1 MDLDYEDQLAEKQAF
16 VEDNLSGYG
25 PVAPIVGMEN
35 PTHYRTKVQAV
46 FGREYKGRRIISG
59 IYAYGTHHIV
69 PIHDCLVED
78 EVADR
83 ILGTV
88 RNLMGNFKIEP
99 WDEDRQTGYIRHV
112 LVKRSSYT
120 GQVMVVLVCG
130 DWPIPHKDDFVNLLR
145 QRNPEIKTILLN
157 MNSEKTSMVLGPDP
171 EKTLMGPGFIEE
183 RLCGLWFRISAKSFF
198 QVNPRQTEVLY
209 DIAMKMAR
217 LKPTD
222 TVIDAYCGTGT
233 IGMIAASKGVKE
245 VVGIELNPDAVR
257 DAEANK
263 ARNKLAN
270 IRFICDDASSRLKQM
285 ATEGVTCDV
294 LFLDPPR
301 MGSDERFLASAIKLA
316 PSTIVYIS
324 CNVNTLARDLHYLE
338 EYSDYQVL
346 GIQPVDMFPHT
357 THVETVALLC
367 RELSN
372 ARSIVV
378 EVDTDTLKAEKKPPM
393 ATYANMRKWIREELG
408 LKVSAA
414 NIAAMK
420 DELGLEKQFSY
431 EKAGMAAE
439 KRPGIPEEKRQ
450 AIIKAFEH
458 FGLIKPKK
466 DKG

>member
-1 MDLDYEDQLAEKQAF
+1 MRYEKCPLMDKCGGCQLMDLDYQDQLEEKQDF

-25 PVAPIVGMEN
+25 PVAPIVGMED

-46 FGREYKGRRIISG
+46 FGREYKGRRVISG

-83 ILGTV
+83 ILKTV
-88 RNLMGNFKIEP
+88 RNLMGNFQIEP

-112 LVKRSSYT
+112 LVKRASYT

-130 DWPIPHKDDFVNLLR
+130 AWPIPHKDDFINLLR

-157 MNSEKTSMVLGPDP
+157 MNDEKTSMVLGPEA
-171 EKTLMGPGFIEE
+171 EKTLVGPGFIDE
-183 RLCGLWFRISAKSFF
+183 RLCGLWWRISAKSFF

-233 IGMIAASKGVKE
+233 IGLIAASKGVKE

-263 ARNKLAN
+263 ARNKLEN
-270 IRFICDDASSRLKQM
+270 IHFVCDDASGRMKKM
-285 ATEGVTCDV
+285 AKEGYRCDV
-294 LFLDPPR
+294 LFMDPPR
-301 MGSDERFLASAIKLA
+301 QGSDERFLSSAIKLG
-316 PSTIVYIS
+316 PSTIIYIS
-324 CNVNTLARDLHYLE
+324 CNVNTLARDLHYLME
-338 EYSDYQVL
+338 FSDYQVV

-357 THVETVALLC
+357 THVETCVLLSKG
-367 RELSN
+367 EIDSEK
-372 ARSIVV
+372 VHV
-378 EVDTDTLKAEKKPPM
+378 EFP
-393 ATYANMRKWIREELG
+393 
-408 LKVSAA
+408 
-414 NIAAMK
+414 
-420 DELGLEKQFSY
+420 
-431 EKAGMAAE
+431 
-439 KRPGIPEEKRQ
+439 
-450 AIIKAFEH
+450 
-458 FGLIKPKK
+458 
-466 DKG
+466 